1 MIKLIDGLLVE
12 KLFLDALGKLIL
24 KMLYLQ
30 GKRFRLG
37 RLLYK
42 LLTIIYYENNNS
54 NILI

>member
-30 GKRFRLG
+30 RKRFRLG